1 MSKKSKY
8 PSYSSGSITVNG
20 KEVAS
25 TRKSGNKIDSSYN
38 MTDAEK
44 SIYDGIQSNLA
55 SSLKNLY
62 SISDEKQE
70 QWNNELKAYKNAGL
84 KQINEIYTPMVNDL
98 RDNIASRF
106 GNLDNSVFMDNLDT
120 ITDKQA
126 QAVSDFSNDLLNK
139 QSELYSSEIANRLS
153 FISLLGN
160 LNSAMNSNMMNYM
173 QMALSNSE
181 SGNNYNNQAY
191 QASNANSG
199 FLNSAIGAVGKL
211 GSAALSYYT
220 KGGTAAKAG
229 QNVASSLK

>member
-25 TRKSGNKIDSSYN
+25 TGKSGNKIDSSYN

-173 QMALSNSE
+173 QMALSNSA

-211 GSAALSYYT
+211 GSTALSYYT
-220 KGGTAAKAG
+220 KGGTAAKVG

>member
-55 SSLKNLY
+55 SSLENLY

-70 QWNNELKAYKNAGL
+70 QWNNELDAYKNAGL

-173 QMALSNSE
+173 QMALSNSA

-211 GSAALSYYT
+211 GSTALSYYT
-220 KGGTAAKAG
+220 KGGTAAKVG

>member
-44 SIYDGIQSNLA
+44 SIYDCIQSNLA

-173 QMALSNSE
+173 QMALSNSD

-220 KGGTAAKAG
+220 KGGTAVKAG

>member
-173 QMALSNSE
+173 QMALSNSD

-211 GSAALSYYT
+211 GSAALSYYAM
-220 KGGTAAKAG
+220 GRTAAKAG

>member
-20 KEVAS
+20 KEVAA

-38 MTDAEK
+38 MTDTEK

-55 SSLKNLY
+55 SSLQNLY

-70 QWNNELKAYKNAGL
+70 QWNNELDAYKNAGL

-173 QMALSNSE
+173 QMALSNSA

-220 KGGTAAKAG
+220 KGGTATKTG